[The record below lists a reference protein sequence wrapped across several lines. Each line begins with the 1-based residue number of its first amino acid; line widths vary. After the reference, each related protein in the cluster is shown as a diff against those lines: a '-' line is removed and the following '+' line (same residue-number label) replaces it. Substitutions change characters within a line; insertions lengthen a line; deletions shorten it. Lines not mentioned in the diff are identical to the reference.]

1 MDGSTIGNSLT
12 WRFAVEEVGYT
23 LHDTGDP
30 KSNHQEEQFSRT
42 LALSIMDFTKGFL
55 NRFEGAPEEVFA
67 QFLET
72 GTSEREVWTF
82 DTMVETVNFDRGFER
97 QKKDVRLAISQAVR
111 RRQTARALH
120 EISFFCLHLKFLDE
134 VIDKSVVEVF
144 ITKVDITCSGLYI
157 EGTALNGQERR

>member
-1 MDGSTIGNSLT
+1 LDGSTIGNSLT

-72 GTSEREVWTF
+72 GTSEREVRKF
-82 DTMVETVNFDRGFER
+82 DTMVETVNFDRGFEW
-97 QKKDVRLAISQAVR
+97 QKKEFAWQSRKQCEDGKQHAHWTRYLS
-111 RRQTARALH
+111 
-120 EISFFCLHLKFLDE
+120 
-134 VIDKSVVEVF
+134 SVCV
-144 ITKVDITCSGLYI
+144 
-157 EGTALNGQERR
+157 